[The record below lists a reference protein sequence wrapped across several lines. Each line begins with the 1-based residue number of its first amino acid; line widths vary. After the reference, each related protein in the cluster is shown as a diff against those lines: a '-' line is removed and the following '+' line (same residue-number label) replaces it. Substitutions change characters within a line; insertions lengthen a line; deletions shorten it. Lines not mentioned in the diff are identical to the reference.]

1 MYKKIKNKRK
11 GKGEDKEEEEDKQG
25 EEEEEEHEHQDSMVE
40 EDHQNNHSHSPMN
53 VGDDGGDEDDD
64 DDDTCQDQ
72 DGKHT
77 PSSDSYHFTTRNPRW
92 SYLKLELISHHH
104 HHQQQ
109 KQTTALDAL
118 TTRTYLTSA
127 LSQFLGLT
135 GSSIPVDILK
145 VSSLS
150 SSPPLPLPEKENANE
165 NDNDNE
171 NENDN
176 EEKGTKKRTPPP
188 FVFIRVPRED
198 ASAVVAALSSWIGSD
213 SASIGASSGTG
224 GGGDVAWRICAKA
237 NFLGAVVA
245 GSGAELFL
253 S

>member
-25 EEEEEEHEHQDSMVE
+25 GGEEEEEE
-40 EDHQNNHSHSPMN
+40 DHRD
-53 VGDDGGDEDDD
+53 VGDDDDD

-92 SYLKLELISHHH
+92 SYLKLELIS

-145 VSSLS
+145 VSSS
-150 SSPPLPLPEKENANE
+150 SSSLPEKENANE
-165 NDNDNE
+165 NENDNDND

-213 SASIGASSGTG
+213 SASIGASSGAG
-224 GGGDVAWRICAKA
+224 GGGVAWRICAKA